1 MCLCVIGV
9 AGVWQYG
16 EYTTSRQL
24 NIQQY
29 IFTTQYSCLLTHLL
43 LVDSSIITL
52 YVSFDDWI
60 EEAVAINEWLLINP
74 AVAIINSGCCS
85 AVVQYKTQTLTYN
98 MIDDR

>member
-1 MCLCVIGV
+1 M
-9 AGVWQYG
+9 
-16 EYTTSRQL
+16 
-24 NIQQY
+24 
-29 IFTTQYSCLLTHLL
+29 

-74 AVAIINSGCCS
+74 AVAIINSGCWS
-85 AVVQYKTQTLTYN
+85 AVVQYKAQTLTYN